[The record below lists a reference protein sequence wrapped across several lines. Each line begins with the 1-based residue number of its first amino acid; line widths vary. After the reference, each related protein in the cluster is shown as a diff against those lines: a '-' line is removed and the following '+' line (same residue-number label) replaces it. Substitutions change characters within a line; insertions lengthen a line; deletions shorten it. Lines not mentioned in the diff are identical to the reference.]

1 MDESLELPQT
11 LDSRLKTIRE
21 CSLETLESILSN
33 LSLTNRL
40 PAAYL
45 SQLDEVDQT
54 ICFRAT
60 LLCYFVTQGTQVPCE
75 MQLKAIVADKKGED
89 SLIVAGTGSGKT
101 LPVALNILQ

>member
-21 CSLETLESILSN
+21 CSLETLESILFN
-33 LSLTNRL
+33 LSLTTRL

-45 SQLDEVDQT
+45 SQLDKVDRT

-60 LLCYFVTQGTQVPCE
+60 LLCYFVTQGTQVPRE
-75 MQLKAIVADKKGED
+75 MQLKAIVADRKGED
-89 SLIVAGTGSGKT
+89 SLIAAGTGSGKT
-101 LPVALNILQ
+101 Q